1 MGNEVCERIKAL
13 RLKLGLNQEQ
23 FAQKVGVTQ
32 PTVSGWEASEDS
44 IPSSESFMRMGNLA
58 GFPDAF
64 FFWGQ
69 GGLDAQ
75 AMLSYAEQLLKERG
89 APPQEGEIVRISS
102 IRKTAEGTEN
112 LDRLVPV
119 PPVANPGS
127 TICLIVDDSA
137 ASPGVRSGDAI
148 VLDTSQNGA
157 EDLVLFWDKIVA
169 VDAAPEAGSK
179 YPLDHIHYHPGGG
192 SSQPWRQWAGR
203 VLIGRLRMKQFVGP
217 HMPRSERPPLVG
229 ATWVATLGPF
239 GDCETEWRPGDKE
252 LFLGEWSDR
261 ESWSRLCRLQQRF
274 YRIEDREALAA
285 ATDALGAEER
295 EQARSKIRLERAY
308 HILGVV
314 TWFGPRAQLLSLEA
328 K

>member
-1 MGNEVCERIKAL
+1 MGNETCDRIKGL
-13 RLKLGLNQEQ
+13 RSKLGLNQEQ

-32 PTVSGWEASEDS
+32 PTVSGWEASEES

-89 APPQEGEIVRISS
+89 LPPQEGEIIRISS

-112 LDRLVPV
+112 LDRLVPF
-119 PPVANPGS
+119 PGVANPGS

-148 VLDTSQNGA
+148 VLDTSHSDAG
-157 EDLVLFWDKIVA
+157 DLLPFWDKIVA

-179 YPLDHIHYHPGGG
+179 YPLGHIHYHPGGG
-192 SSQPWRQWAGR
+192 SSQPWRGWAGR
-203 VLIGRLRMKQFVGP
+203 VLMGRLRFKQFRHP
-217 HMPRSERPPLVG
+217 NMPRSEQLPLVG

-239 GDCETEWRPGDKE
+239 GDCETEWQSGDKE
-252 LFLGEWSDR
+252 LHLGEWSDR
-261 ESWSRLCRLQQRF
+261 ESWSRQCRLQQRF

-295 EQARSKIRLERAY
+295 EQARSKIRLEPAY
-308 HILGVV
+308 HILGRVI
-314 TWFGPRAQLLSLEA
+314 WFGPESRLVEA